1 MEKFLL
7 RALLAGDELHVIEQQ
22 QIDHAV
28 LVAEGLHVGLLDGG
42 DELVREILALY
53 IYNAE
58 FRMRAAQHIC
68 NRVHQMGL
76 AQTRVA
82 VDEERVV
89 FRRRALR
96 DRIGRRVRE
105 LV

>member
-1 MEKFLL
+1 MTVF
-7 RALLAGDELHVIEQQ
+7 RYRI
-22 QIDHAV
+22 
-28 LVAEGLHVGLLDGG
+28 GLLDGG

-82 VDEERVV
+82 VDEEREGVSV
-89 FRRRALR
+89 QQ
-96 DRIGRRVRE
+96 GY
-105 LV
+105 